1 LKDPSQTLSWDHLM
15 PKVRLHSAA
24 LRIASLALGLS
35 LVLGLAPA
43 GQGAAAQSPS
53 RIKDVADFEG
63 VRDNL
68 LVGYGLVV
76 GLNGTGDDLG
86 SAVFTRESL
95 IGMLQRMGVNAR
107 SEDLDSDNVAA
118 VMVTADLPP
127 FSRQGTRIDIQ
138 VSALGDSESLLGGT
152 LLVTPLMGA
161 DGEVYAVAQGQV
173 AVAGFSAAGNA
184 ETVVKGVPTSGRI
197 ANGAIIE
204 RELGFELEQLRS
216 VKLSL
221 RNPDLTTARRVAE
234 AINGLTGE
242 ASARSIDPTTVQI
255 NLPARYNGD
264 VVALMTDIEQLR
276 VRADQPAR
284 VVIDEASGIIVMGEN
299 VRISTVAIAQGN
311 LTIRITETPQVS
323 QPNAFSN
330 TGDTVVVP
338 RTDIQVDED
347 GDKRLA
353 VVPAGVSLQELVN
366 GLNALGIGP
375 RDMISILQ
383 AIKAAGALQAEIEV
397 L

>member
-1 LKDPSQTLSWDHLM
+1 
-15 PKVRLHSAA
+15 
-24 LRIASLALGLS
+24 
-35 LVLGLAPA
+35 
-43 GQGAAAQSPS
+43 
-53 RIKDVADFEG
+53 
-63 VRDNL
+63 
-68 LVGYGLVV
+68 
-76 GLNGTGDDLG
+76 
-86 SAVFTRESL
+86 
-95 IGMLQRMGVNAR
+95 
-107 SEDLDSDNVAA
+107 
-118 VMVTADLPP
+118 
-127 FSRQGTRIDIQ
+127 
-138 VSALGDSESLLGGT
+138 
-152 LLVTPLMGA
+152 MGA

-234 AINGLTGE
+234 AINGFTGE